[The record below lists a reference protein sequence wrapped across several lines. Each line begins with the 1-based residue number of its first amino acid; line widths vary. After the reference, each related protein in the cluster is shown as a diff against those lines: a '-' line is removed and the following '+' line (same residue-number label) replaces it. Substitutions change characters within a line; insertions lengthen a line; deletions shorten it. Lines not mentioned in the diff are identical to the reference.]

1 MPETG
6 VPEFTGNKQQSDRM
20 ADQERERGGRGGGRE
35 GRTAE
40 PSMEKKENQA

>member
-20 ADQERERGGRGGGRE
+20 VDQEREREEGGGGE

>member
-1 MPETG
+1 VPETG
-6 VPEFTGNKQQSDRM
+6 VPEFIGNKQQSDRM
-20 ADQERERGGRGGGRE
+20 ADQERERGRGEGRE